1 MGIPMVE
8 MRRFLGI
15 PSFFITFRAI
25 WGYCLIYPIGI
36 NYGIFD
42 ENLLFSELFKP
53 FPSFSKNAGAL
64 WVYPFVQHAPQ
75 YTPLGYLT
83 RHSAL
88 LSASVLVHVEHST
101 MVGK

>member
-1 MGIPMVE
+1 M
-8 MRRFLGI
+8 
-15 PSFFITFRAI
+15 AI
-25 WGYCLIYPIGI
+25 WGNYLIYPIGI

-53 FPSFSKNAGAL
+53 FPSFYKIMGAI
-64 WVYPFVQHAPQ
+64 WVYPFVQHALQ
-75 YTPLGYLT
+75 YTPLGYPL

-88 LSASVLVHVEHST
+88 LSAPVLVHVEHSA